1 MAPISGTQSRGLSPV
16 DLTAIGTA
24 PPPPTIAGTVSG
36 QTTTSEAP
44 VRPFAPATIGDPN
57 VGATDTLTITLGGAG
72 GTLSGTGL
80 SAGVGGIYSLSGTAS
95 AITSE
100 LEALVFTPNAGAPK
114 TSSTTTFRLSD
125 QSSAGGA
132 PAVDTATTVIDQD
145 PSLDP
150 PPTIAGTAS
159 GQTTTSEAPV
169 RPFAP
174 ATIGDP
180 NVGATDTLT
189 ITLGGAGGTLSGTGL
204 SAGVGGI
211 YSLSGTAS
219 AITSELE
226 ALVFT
231 PNAGA
236 PNTSSTTT
244 FRLSDQSSAGG
255 APAVDTATTV
265 IDRDP
270 SSASS
275 NVNSN
280 GSDILWQNTSGQAAI
295 WETNGTNIVSAAT
308 VGPNPGP
315 RWKMV
320 GTGDFSDDGHSD
332 ILWQNV
338 VRHGFETPG
347 CACSGGQG

>member
-1 MAPISGTQSRGLSPV
+1 MLKVARLQRELDRNARAFVLWLRNSAQRGRLPEREAGLFVGPPELRNCGCSIRNWQGTQASRSPNLLGPPGGGLK
-16 DLTAIGTA
+16 
-24 PPPPTIAGTVSG
+24 PPAMRARAA
-36 QTTTSEAP
+36 ERARYR
-44 VRPFAPATIGDPN
+44 VRPWRPGRPRLALRPF
-57 VGATDTLTITLGGAG
+57 GGAG

-80 SAGVGGIYSLSGTAS
+80 SAGVGGVHSLSGTAS

-100 LEALVFTPNAGAPK
+100 LEALVFTPNAGAPN
-114 TSSTTTFRLSD
+114 TSSTTTFTLSD

-169 RPFAP
+169 TPFAS

-204 SAGVGGI
+204 SAGVGGV

-226 ALVFT
+226 ALVT
-231 PNAGA
+231 RPTRERPTRPRRRPSG
-236 PNTSSTTT
+236 
-244 FRLSDQSSAGG
+244 SAIRA
-255 APAVDTATTV
+255 APAARPLS
-265 IDRDP
+265 IR
-270 SSASS
+270 
-275 NVNSN
+275 
-280 GSDILWQNTSGQAAI
+280 Q
-295 WETNGTNIVSAAT
+295 
-308 VGPNPGP
+308 
-315 RWKMV
+315 R
-320 GTGDFSDDGHSD
+320 
-332 ILWQNV
+332 
-338 VRHGFETPG
+338 R
-347 CACSGGQG
+347 